1 MNRIKS
7 SGGDEMI
14 NKKSPIPVYYQLEED
29 IKRKIEQGV
38 WQVGQCISSERELA
52 EEYGV
57 SRMTI
62 RQSLGELVQDGILVR
77 EKGKGTFVCKPKV
90 KQRDMMS
97 FSEVIA
103 KSGRTLKTKII
114 EFQVIDRPLE
124 YDNIFKFKKLY
135 KINRL
140 RIVDEEIVAN
150 EIVYIPCEYCGVV
163 TENMLEGSLFKM
175 LKSLGFDIKSSDASI
190 AAVNM
195 NEKYR
200 KIFKVNNDV
209 PLLRTKSKFFTS
221 DDTVI
226 YVEDSVYRSDKY
238 VLEVNI
244 AKRDAKIK

>member
-114 EFQVIDRPLE
+114 EFQIIDRPSE
-124 YDNIFKFKKLY
+124 YDDIFKYNKFY

-140 RIVDEEIVAN
+140 
-150 EIVYIPCEYCGVV
+150 
-163 TENMLEGSLFKM
+163 
-175 LKSLGFDIKSSDASI
+175 
-190 AAVNM
+190 
-195 NEKYR
+195 
-200 KIFKVNNDV
+200 
-209 PLLRTKSKFFTS
+209 
-221 DDTVI
+221 
-226 YVEDSVYRSDKY
+226 
-238 VLEVNI
+238 
-244 AKRDAKIK
+244 